1 MGHDGSRSHGTLL
14 VAVVRNVEKIIY
26 KYIFLFVCLFVCL
39 FVFLKLMSM
48 LFSYFKKTKTKRLV
62 GMPAESSLA
71 ICSMIFG
78 GVFERY
84 PKLKV

>member
-1 MGHDGSRSHGTLL
+1 
-14 VAVVRNVEKIIY
+14 
-26 KYIFLFVCLFVCL
+26 
-39 FVFLKLMSM
+39 MSM